1 MKPAMSNHTQT
12 DSHDDSEFLDW
23 LESVGAS
30 QEEIKT
36 LLSHP
41 YYSLYQAK
49 EHVRQ
54 RGMVSRPRNA
64 VSRMLSQFRGRYES
78 GWKQLMRTI
87 AEIGHHGHLRGHH
100 DVSG

>member
-1 MKPAMSNHTQT
+1 MKPAMSDPTQT
-12 DSHDDSEFLDW
+12 DSHDDDEFLDW

-30 QEEIKT
+30 QEEIRT

-41 YYSLYQAK
+41 HYSLYQAK

-54 RGMVSRPRNA
+54 RRMVSRPRSA
-64 VSRMLSQFRGRYES
+64 VSRMLSQFQGRYES

-87 AEIGHHGHLRGHH
+87 AEIGHHGHLGGHH
-100 DVSG
+100 DTSG

>member
-1 MKPAMSNHTQT
+1 MKHAISDHTQT
-12 DSHDDSEFLDW
+12 DSHDDNEFLDW

-30 QEEIKT
+30 QEEIKA

-49 EHVRQ
+49 ERVQQ
-54 RGMVSRPRNA
+54 RRIVSRPRNA
-64 VSRMLSQFRGRYES
+64 LSKLLSQFQGRYEG
-78 GWKQLMRTI
+78 GWKQLMKTI
-87 AEIGHHGHLRGHH
+87 AEIGHPGHFRGHH

>member
-1 MKPAMSNHTQT
+1 MKDAMSDHTQT
-12 DSHDDSEFLDW
+12 DSHDDYEFLDW
-23 LESVGAS
+23 LESIGAS

-41 YYSLYQAK
+41 YYSLHEAK

-54 RGMVSRPRNA
+54 RRMVSRPRNA
-64 VSRMLSQFRGRYES
+64 VSRLLSQFQGRYD
-78 GWKQLMRTI
+78 GRWKQLMKTL

-100 DVSG
+100 DLPG

>member
-1 MKPAMSNHTQT
+1 MSNHTQT

-54 RGMVSRPRNA
+54 REMVSRPRNA